1 MVIIRAVKGTSK
13 SLTVPGPFFLLKVS
27 CALKA
32 FLARGSVNIA
42 KSQLTALDSNNTA
55 QVSQDHTSQSS
66 VGAFS
71 TPFLVLFLAVST
83 LGTTAVLCPG
93 PCPATSITLVSAVT
107 LPPLGV
113 ALAPLYVAL
122 ALLCVTLAPLCVT
135 PPLPLAVTLLA
146 VLSLIFFLLLGT
158 ILSVEPGPLRPRTSL
173 LPES

>member
-1 MVIIRAVKGTSK
+1 MVIIRAVNGTSQ
-13 SLTVPGPFFLLKVS
+13 SFTVTGPFSLYL
-27 CALKA
+27 
-32 FLARGSVNIA
+32 RGFRGRGLCEILRSTVA
-42 KSQLTALDSNNTA
+42 SSSNNTA

-83 LGTTAVLCPG
+83 LGTTAVLCP
-93 PCPATSITLVSAVT
+93 ATSITLVSAVT
-107 LPPLGV
+107 LPPLCV
-113 ALAPLYVAL
+113 ALAP
-122 ALLCVTLAPLCVT
+122 LCVTLAPLCVT

-146 VLSLIFFLLLGT
+146 VLSLILFLLLGT